1 MSFTATP
8 LDQNRRVD
16 RNTFFN
22 KQAQNQQARLVPAS
36 YSFGAPSVETRSPPK
51 VIPHDLEDPEEP
63 ALVRFA
69 KRKQQSAAQ
78 NIDPQRWSVKDTSV
92 QIANAFH
99 QAATSENP
107 MPPPVPI
114 NPNDSWATG
123 TARRTNLPRSTSVEY
138 EKETQSTATRRLNPP
153 PANRLPP
160 RRPISKTGSTNL
172 VPDSEEESPTYTRG
186 KSPFEH
192 VAGQVLS
199 LVKPVVSIHMK
210 PRSPEREQS
219 MASYD
224 YASEEREYRNDPA
237 AYQQSQKKAPASK
250 RNRISSDNKAY
261 KPTASDLEESDE
273 DFIDS
278 DRKRRR
284 KKKRNDSVGGP
295 LTSLPVAGYDKKRR
309 RKKNAKGEY
318 VEEEEEDSETDEQS
332 KVSEHRAASI
342 VRNSVPPPN
351 RLSRPPE
358 PPSYSEPS
366 LEMAESGLASI
377 PEIEEPL
384 ETDVE
389 PDLPYPETSDPSFSI
404 GGFLGKLVNIILRS
418 IMGTISS
425 IFSVLG
431 YISWASM
438 QMLRIVFDGP
448 RNLWKNNSGALVSFV
463 VLILAVYV
471 LRQGGITVSWI
482 TPSKPVDYAPPGTPA
497 ADVSELSA
505 RLQALERALYDFGAD
520 SRHSQRRVEN
530 DLTKSV
536 SDFLD
541 KLSALDRRLTVD
553 VSKISEADNQNRQ
566 MTNKGINAIKK
577 SVEDLRK
584 KIQDGTLPGQKGG
597 KDDGASKE
605 LEKLLERQREELKA
619 KWKVLEERIG
629 TVEGD
634 VKEALELGK
643 SVSKTGAGNAPAW
656 WNKIASKPLSTVTI
670 KSTDG
675 QDVTSLIH
683 QMVDSITSNWSK
695 DILARPDFALHS
707 AGAQVIPSLTSATY
721 SISPE
726 SVVGKTVGFVTG
738 SGYASGLSPIN
749 ALHPHVYAGRC
760 WPFKGSEGQLGVKLA
775 WRAHI
780 SDITI
785 DHVAKEVA
793 FDLRSTPRQMEVWGL
808 VEGQDN
814 LAKVAGWLADRQR
827 RRSDAVESGH
837 PMDLKDEEWE
847 VPKHLPKDAQ
857 YIRIAKFLY
866 DAHSTRNIQTFPVD
880 SEVRALGADFGVVVL
895 VVKNNWGRPE
905 YTCLYRFR
913 VHGDMVGEIPPL
925 YEPPAEEQTSEQP

>member
-1 MSFTATP
+1 
-8 LDQNRRVD
+8 
-16 RNTFFN
+16 
-22 KQAQNQQARLVPAS
+22 
-36 YSFGAPSVETRSPPK
+36 
-51 VIPHDLEDPEEP
+51 
-63 ALVRFA
+63 
-69 KRKQQSAAQ
+69 
-78 NIDPQRWSVKDTSV
+78 
-92 QIANAFH
+92 
-99 QAATSENP
+99 
-107 MPPPVPI
+107 MPPSVPI

-123 TARRTNLPRSTSVEY
+123 ATSRTNLPRSTSVEY

-153 PANRLPP
+153 PAKRLPS
-160 RRPISKTGSTNL
+160 RRLISKTGSTNL
-172 VPDSEEESPTYTRG
+172 IPDSEDEAPPPTYARG

-192 VAGQVLS
+192 VTDTVRS
-199 LVKPVVSIHMK
+199 FVNPVVSIHMK

-219 MASYD
+219 MTSYD
-224 YASEEREYRNDPA
+224 YASEEREYRNGPSTP
-237 AYQQSQKKAPASK
+237 QQPQKKAPVSK

-273 DFIDS
+273 DFVDE

-284 KKKRNDSVGGP
+284 KKKRNDSLGGP
-295 LTSLPVAGYDKKRR
+295 LTTLPVAGYDKKRR

-318 VEEEEEDSETDEQS
+318 IEEEEEEGSETDEQS
-332 KVSEHRAASI
+332 KVSEHVRIHAVLELLLDTEVNPQRAAS
-342 VRNSVPPPN
+342 VARNSVPPPT
-351 RLSRPPE
+351 RLPHPPE

-366 LEMAESGLASI
+366 LEMAENGLASI

-389 PDLPYPETSDPSFSI
+389 PDVPHPKPFVSSFSI
-404 GGFLGKLVNIILRS
+404 GGFLGKLVNVILRS
-418 IMGTISS
+418 IMGTVSS
-425 IFSVLG
+425 AFSVLG
-431 YISWASM
+431 YISWAST
-438 QMLRIVFDGP
+438 QVLGTVLDGP
-448 RNLWKNNSGALVSFV
+448 KNLWKSNSGTLISLM
-463 VLILAVYV
+463 VLAFAVYI
-471 LRQGGITVSWI
+471 LRQGGAAVSWTAPAKPADY
-482 TPSKPVDYAPPGTPA
+482 TPPETPA
-497 ADVSELSA
+497 VDVSELST
-505 RLQALERALYDFGAD
+505 RLQALERALYEFGTD

-541 KLSALDRRLTVD
+541 KLSALDKRLTAD
-553 VSKISEADNQNRQ
+553 VSKIHEADSQNRQ
-566 MTNKGINAIKK
+566 TTNKGITAIKK
-577 SVEDLRK
+577 SVEDLQK
-584 KIQDGTLPGQKGG
+584 KIQDGTLPGQKSG
-597 KDDGASKE
+597 KDDGSSKE
-605 LEKLLERQREELKA
+605 LEKLLEKQGEDLKA
-619 KWKVLEERIG
+619 KWKALEERIG

-643 SVSKTGAGNAPAW
+643 SVSKTDAGNTPAW
-656 WNKIASKPLSTVTI
+656 WNKISSKPLSTVTI

-675 QDVTSLIH
+675 QDVTALIH
-683 QMVDSITSNWSK
+683 QMVDSITSKWSK
-695 DILARPDFALHS
+695 DVLARPDFALHS
-707 AGAQVIPSLTSATY
+707 GGAQVIPALTSATY

-726 SVVGKTVGFVTG
+726 GVVGKAVGFVTG

-749 ALHPHVYAGRC
+749 ALYPHNYAGRC

-775 WRAHI
+775 DRVHI

-814 LAKVAGWLADRQR
+814 LAKVASWLADRQR
-827 RRSDAVESGH
+827 RRSDAVESGY
-837 PMDLKDEEWE
+837 PMDPKDEEWE
-847 VPKHLPKDAQ
+847 VPKHLPKDVQ

-880 SEVRALGADFGVVVL
+880 SEVRALNVDFGVVVL

-913 VHGDMVGEIPPL
+913 VHGDTARENLPL
-925 YEPPAEEQTSEQP
+925 YEPPPEEQASEQSQ

>member
-1 MSFTATP
+1 MSVTT
-8 LDQNRRVD
+8 R
-16 RNTFFN
+16 
-22 KQAQNQQARLVPAS
+22 S
-36 YSFGAPSVETRSPPK
+36 APSLETRSPPK
-51 VIPHDLEDPEEP
+51 VIPHDLEDPDEP

-69 KRKQQSAAQ
+69 KRKQQSAAK
-78 NIDPQRWSVKDTSV
+78 NVDPQRWNVKDTSV

-99 QAATSENP
+99 QAATTENP
-107 MPPPVPI
+107 MPPPVPV
-114 NPNDSWATG
+114 NPNDAWATG
-123 TARRTNLPRSTSVEY
+123 ATRRTNLPRSTSVEY

-172 VPDSEEESPTYTRG
+172 VPDSEDEAPPTYTRG

-192 VAGQVLS
+192 VAETVRS
-199 LVKPVVSIHMK
+199 FVNNPVVSIHMK

-224 YASEEREYRNDPA
+224 YASEEREYRNEPA
-237 AYQQSQKKAPASK
+237 TPQQSQKKPPASK

-273 DFIDS
+273 DFVDG

-295 LTSLPVAGYDKKRR
+295 LTTLPVAGYDKKRR

-318 VEEEEEDSETDEQS
+318 VEEEEEEDGSETDEQS
-332 KVSEHRAASI
+332 KVSEHVRILVPQGIRFDTEVDPQRAASV
-342 VRNSVPPPN
+342 VRNSLPPPN
-351 RLSRPPE
+351 RLSHPPE
-358 PPSYSEPS
+358 PPSYSDPS
-366 LEMAESGLASI
+366 LDMAESGLASI

-389 PDLPYPETSDPSFSI
+389 PDVLHPTTSSPSFSI
-404 GGFLGKLVNIILRS
+404 GGFLGKLVNVILRS
-418 IMGTISS
+418 IMGIISS
-425 IFSVLG
+425 LFSVLG
-431 YISWASM
+431 YISWAST
-438 QMLRIVFDGP
+438 QALETLLGGSKD
-448 RNLWKNNSGALVSFV
+448 LWKNNRGGLVSFA

-471 LRQGGITVSWI
+471 LRQGGIAISWI
-482 TPSKPVDYAPPGTPA
+482 TPSKPTDYTPPETPV
-497 ADVSELSA
+497 ADVSELST

-520 SRHSQRRVEN
+520 SRHSQRRIEN
-530 DLTKSV
+530 DFTKSI

-541 KLSALDRRLTVD
+541 KLTALDKRLTAD
-553 VSKISEADNQNRQ
+553 VSKINEADTQNRQ
-566 MTNKGINAIKK
+566 MTSGGIAAVKK
-577 SVEDLRK
+577 SIEDLQK
-584 KIQDGTLPGQKGG
+584 KIQDGTLPGQKSG
-597 KDDGASKE
+597 KDGGGSKE
-605 LEKLLERQREELKA
+605 LEKLLEKHREELNA
-619 KWKVLEERIG
+619 KWRLLEERIG
-629 TVEGD
+629 TAEGD
-634 VKEALELGK
+634 AKEALELGK
-643 SVSKTGAGNAPAW
+643 SISKTSAGSAPAW
-656 WNKIASKPLSTVTI
+656 WNKVTNKPLSAVTI

-675 QDVTSLIH
+675 QDVTALIH
-683 QMVDSITSNWSK
+683 QMIDSITSNWSK
-695 DILARPDFALHS
+695 DVLARPDFALHS
-707 AGAQVIPSLTSATY
+707 AGAQIIPSLTSATY

-726 SVVGKTVGFVTG
+726 GVVGKAIGFVTG

-749 ALHPHVYAGRC
+749 ALYPHNYAGRC
-760 WPFKGSEGQLGVKLA
+760 WPFEGSEGQLGVKLA
-775 WRAHI
+775 RRTYI

-814 LAKVAGWLADRQR
+814 LAKVAGWLTDRQR
-827 RRSDAVESGH
+827 RRSDAVESGIALD
-837 PMDLKDEEWE
+837 PKDEEWE

-857 YIRIAKFLY
+857 YIRVAKFLY
-866 DAHSTRNIQTFPVD
+866 DVHSTRNIQTFPVD
-880 SEVRALGADFGVVVL
+880 SEVRALGVDFGVVVL

-925 YEPPAEEQTSEQP
+925 YELPSEEQTSKQSQ